1 MHTISICLNIW
12 IKCQWFSLF
21 RFSCFVPYKVG
32 YTRFHRAHA
41 FESVSTCPPILS
53 LFKLPRNSSSVIGRG
68 VPGQGLQVECWRWD
82 RPICTSDFSNT
93 LVHFN
98 TAKTKKF
105 WISWIGR
112 CFFCCVFMLH
122 NVVQVTKYIF
132 KSFNL
137 VRERQPLAMAVS
149 EVNKLEDRCEKIL
162 RDLDAPLAFKAWHA
176 LYHFKFSRKISA
188 KKKYKIQTM

>member
-1 MHTISICLNIW
+1 MSQYSESSVNDSPCFAFHVLFHIKSATQDSTEHMHL
-12 IKCQWFSLF
+12 SLF
-21 RFSCFVPYKVG
+21 PLVLLV
-32 YTRFHRAHA
+32 
-41 FESVSTCPPILS
+41 LS
-53 LFKLPRNSSSVIGRG
+53 LFKLPTNSSSVIGRG

-82 RPICTSDFSNT
+82 RPICTSDLSNT

-122 NVVQVTKYIF
+122 NVVRLSNQVYF

-176 LYHFKFSRKISA
+176 LYHVKFSRKISA
-188 KKKYKIQTM
+188 KKKV